1 MMEVIA
7 LNMTA
12 FISGLIVTLGYY
24 FYTTRKARRKF
35 DEEQSR
41 NQIVN
46 GSQTVQNPSSKE

>member
-1 MMEVIA
+1 MEVIA

-35 DEEQSR
+35 DEEQSH
-41 NQIVN
+41 NQIVK
-46 GSQTVQNPSSKE
+46 GSQTAQNPSSKE